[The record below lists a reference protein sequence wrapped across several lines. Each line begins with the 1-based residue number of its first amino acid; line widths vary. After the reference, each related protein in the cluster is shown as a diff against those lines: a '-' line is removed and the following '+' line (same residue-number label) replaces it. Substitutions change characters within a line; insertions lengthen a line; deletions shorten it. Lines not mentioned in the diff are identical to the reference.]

1 MILVFA
7 IAVGLA
13 AGFIRARLKGEP
25 YHPVELKHLWLV
37 LVAALPQV
45 LAFFLPVTRERVP
58 DQWIPYLLIST
69 QTILLVFIWVN
80 RREPFIWL
88 LGIGLL
94 LNFIAISLNGG
105 WMPISPETI
114 RSQDV
119 PADRWEI
126 GTRLGYSKDMVIA
139 KEDTTLWLL
148 SDILTLPKWIPYRV
162 AFSIGDS
169 IIALG
174 IIGLLLK
181 SESSGHKQ
189 EDDHL
194 QENIRS

>member
-7 IAVGLA
+7 VAVGLA
-13 AGFIRARLKGEP
+13 AGFIRARLKVEP

-45 LAFFLPVTRERVP
+45 LAFFLPATRERVP

-69 QTILLVFIWVN
+69 QAILLVFVWVN

-94 LNFIAISLNGG
+94 LNLIVISLNGG

-119 PADRWEI
+119 PADRWET
-126 GTRLGYSKDMVIA
+126 GARLGFSKDMIIA
-139 KEDTTLWLL
+139 REDTTLWLL

-181 SESSGHKQ
+181 SESSGQKQ
-189 EDDHL
+189 DDDRL

>member
-7 IAVGLA
+7 IAIGLA

-25 YHPVELKHLWLV
+25 YQPVELKHLWIILV
-37 LVAALPQV
+37 GALPQI
-45 LAFFLPVTRERVP
+45 LTFFLPGIRERVP
-58 DQWIPYLLIST
+58 DLWIPYLLIST
-69 QTILLVFIWVN
+69 QLILLIFVWVN
-80 RREPFIWL
+80 RDKPFIWL
-88 LGIGLL
+88 LGFGLL
-94 LNFIAISLNGG
+94 LNFLVISLNGG

-114 RSQDV
+114 QSQNV
-119 PADRWEI
+119 PADRWEV
-126 GTRLGYSKDMVIA
+126 GSRLGYSKDIVLE
-139 KEDTTLWLL
+139 KENTNLWIL

-162 AFSIGDS
+162 AFSIGDV

-181 SESSGHKQ
+181 SEKPEQ
-189 EDDHL
+189 QDDQL